1 MHVSALNIHPV
12 KSLRG
17 ISVTSA
23 EVDDLGAVGDRRFLI
38 IDAKGDF
45 ITQRSVPRMA
55 TIGAHL
61 GETTL
66 TLSAGGAHDLVVRR
80 APDSGAKLMRVRV
93 WKSEGLMAEDCG
105 IESAAWL
112 SSTLGV
118 DCRLVRLGPAFRRP
132 VLKPLAIPG
141 EVVHFADAGPFLA
154 VNESSLDDLNQRI
167 REGGGSAV
175 PLDRFRTNLVVRG
188 FVPFAE
194 DSWKRIRIGEVVFRS
209 LGPSARCVITTT
221 DQATGERGVEP
232 LRTLATFR
240 RDPTEHTNVN
250 FGQNLV
256 NESKSGV
263 IRVGDPV
270 HVLD

>member
-17 ISVTSA
+17 MSVSSA
-23 EVDDLGAVGDRRFLI
+23 EVDDLGAVGDRRFLV
-38 IDAKGDF
+38 IDPKGDF

-55 TIGAHL
+55 TVDAFL

-66 TLSAGGAHDLVVRR
+66 TLRAAEARDLVVRR
-80 APDSGAKLMRVRV
+80 APDAGAKLVSVRI

-105 IESAAWL
+105 IEAAAWL
-112 SSTLGV
+112 SCVLGV
-118 DCRLVRLGPAFRRP
+118 ECRLVRVGPAFRRP
-132 VLKPLAIPG
+132 VLKPLAKPD

-154 VNESSLDDLNQRI
+154 VNEASVEELNHRI
-167 REGGGSAV
+167 GKNGGSTV
-175 PLDRFRTNLVVRG
+175 TVDRFRTNLVVAG
-188 FVPFAE
+188 FAPFAE
-194 DSWKRIRIGEVVFRS
+194 DHWKRIKVGSVVFRS
-209 LGPSARCVITTT
+209 LGPSARCIVTTT
-221 DQATGERGVEP
+221 DQMTGDRGVEP

-240 RDPTEHTNVN
+240 RDPAEPSNVI

-263 IRVGDPV
+263 IRVGDAV
-270 HVLD
+270 EVLE